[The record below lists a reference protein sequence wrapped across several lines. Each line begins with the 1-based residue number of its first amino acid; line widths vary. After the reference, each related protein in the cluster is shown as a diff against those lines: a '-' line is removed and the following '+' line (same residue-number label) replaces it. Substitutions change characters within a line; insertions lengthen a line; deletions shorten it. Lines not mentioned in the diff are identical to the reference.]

1 MAAAPNAWHNC
12 VVPIF
17 RKSGAPTIER
27 TNEPKI
33 VLLVRLLS
41 AIDEGRF
48 SFEQL
53 KDRIA
58 EGEHRPSTRS
68 LRRYLAVLADAGFPW
83 YFDRATNTYRFTSGY
98 SLKRLEL
105 SNSELFGLVALR
117 AISASLGGAIG
128 TYVDEVTAK
137 IVGSSG
143 SNARERMQVPPNVAF
158 RLSEITLDE
167 QGEHIFGLLSSAER
181 SSRSISFTY
190 QDKEGNR
197 SKRIADPYG
206 FIVNGGRVYCVAY
219 DHDRR
224 DKRVFAVDNI
234 SELTV
239 LAQTY
244 TKPTN
249 FSIEDFASTSISGVL
264 HADATTEVRV
274 RFAPRVAKAAIAA
287 RVVAERAVDRRPDGS
302 VEITYNVA
310 DAEELARWVLGWGA
324 QAEVVAPESVR
335 ARIHMLIAEIAAKY
349 ELPVPK

>member
-1 MAAAPNAWHNC
+1 
-12 VVPIF
+12 
-17 RKSGAPTIER
+17 
-27 TNEPKI
+27 
-33 VLLVRLLS
+33 LS

-53 KDRIA
+53 KDRIS

-83 YFDRATNTYRFTSGY
+83 YFDRATNTYRFSDGY

-105 SNSELFGLVALR
+105 SSSELFGLVALR

-143 SNARERMQVPPNVAF
+143 SGAKERMQAPPNVAF
-158 RLSEITLDE
+158 RLSEINLDE
-167 QGEHIFGLLSSAER
+167 QGERVFGLLSSAER
-181 SSRSISFTY
+181 SSRSVSFTY

-197 SKRIADPYG
+197 SKRVADPYG
-206 FIVNGGRVYCVAY
+206 FIVNGGRVYCVAF
-219 DHDRR
+219 DRDRR

-234 SELTV
+234 SELSV

-249 FSIEDFASTSISGVL
+249 FSIEDFASSSISGVL
-264 HADATTEVRV
+264 HSNATTEVRV
-274 RFAPRVAKAAIAA
+274 RFASRVAKAAIAA
-287 RVVAERAVDRRPDGS
+287 RVVAERAIDRRSDGS
-302 VEITYNVA
+302 VEIAYNVA
-310 DAEELARWVLGWGA
+310 DVDELARWVLGWGA
-324 QAEVVAPESVR
+324 QAEVIAPESVR
-335 ARIHMLIAEIAAKY
+335 VRVRMLIAEIAAKY
-349 ELPVPK
+349 ELSVSK

>member
-1 MAAAPNAWHNC
+1 MN
-12 VVPIF
+12 V
-17 RKSGAPTIER
+17 ER

-41 AIDEGRF
+41 AIDEGCH
-48 SFEQL
+48 SFENL

-83 YFDRATNTYRFTSGY
+83 YFDRATNTYRFTEGY

-105 SNSELFGLVALR
+105 SSSELFGLVALR

-128 TYVDEVTAK
+128 TYVDEVTSK
-137 IVGSSG
+137 IVGSSVRG
-143 SNARERMQVPPNVAF
+143 VKERMQAPPSVAF
-158 RLSEITLDE
+158 RLSEINLDE
-167 QGEHIFGLLSSAER
+167 QGERVFGLLSSAER
-181 SSRSISFTY
+181 SSRSVSFTY
-190 QDKEGNR
+190 QDKEGKR

-234 SELTV
+234 SEISV

-244 TKPTN
+244 TKPVN
-249 FSIEDFASTSISGVL
+249 FSIEDFASSSISGVL
-264 HADATTEVRV
+264 HSAQTTEVRV
-274 RFAPRVAKAAIAA
+274 RFASRVAKAAVAA
-287 RVVAERAVDRRPDGS
+287 RIVAERAVNRLQDGS

-310 DAEELARWVLGWGA
+310 DVDELVRWVLGWGA
-324 QAEVVAPESVR
+324 QAEVIEPSSVR
-335 ARIHMLIAEIAAKY
+335 DRLRMLVAEIAAKY
-349 ELPVPK
+349 ELPVSK

>member
-1 MAAAPNAWHNC
+1 MD
-12 VVPIF
+12 V
-17 RKSGAPTIER
+17 ER

-41 AIDEGRF
+41 AIDEGCH
-48 SFEQL
+48 SFENL

-83 YFDRATNTYRFTSGY
+83 YFDRATNTYRFTEGY

-105 SNSELFGLVALR
+105 NSSELFGLVALR

-137 IVGSSG
+137 IVGSS
-143 SNARERMQVPPNVAF
+143 ARGVKERMQAPPSVAF
-158 RLSEITLDE
+158 RLSEINLDE
-167 QGEHIFGLLSSAER
+167 QGERVFGLLSSAER
-181 SSRSISFTY
+181 SSRSVSFTY

-234 SELTV
+234 SEISV

-249 FSIEDFASTSISGVL
+249 FSIEDFASSSISGVL
-264 HADATTEVRV
+264 HSAQTTEVRV
-274 RFAPRVAKAAIAA
+274 RFAPRVAKAAVAA
-287 RVVAERAVDRRPDGS
+287 RIVADRAVNRLQDGS
-302 VEITYNVA
+302 VEIAYNVA
-310 DAEELARWVLGWGA
+310 DVDELIRWVLGWGA
-324 QAEVVAPESVR
+324 QAEVIEPSAVR
-335 ARIHMLIAEIAAKY
+335 DRLRMLVAEIAAKY
-349 ELPVPK
+349 ELPVSK

>member
-1 MAAAPNAWHNC
+1 MN
-12 VVPIF
+12 V
-17 RKSGAPTIER
+17 ER

-41 AIDEGRF
+41 AIDEGCH
-48 SFEQL
+48 SFENL

-83 YFDRATNTYRFTSGY
+83 YFDRATNTYRFTEGY

-105 SNSELFGLVALR
+105 SSSELFGLVALR

-128 TYVDEVTAK
+128 TYVDEVTSK
-137 IVGSSG
+137 IVGSSVRG
-143 SNARERMQVPPNVAF
+143 VKERMQAPPSVAF
-158 RLSEITLDE
+158 RLSEINLDE
-167 QGEHIFGLLSSAER
+167 QGERVFGLLSSAER
-181 SSRSISFTY
+181 SSRSVSFTY

-234 SELTV
+234 SEISV

-244 TKPTN
+244 TKPVN
-249 FSIEDFASTSISGVL
+249 FSIEDFASSSISGVL
-264 HADATTEVRV
+264 HSAQTTEVRV
-274 RFAPRVAKAAIAA
+274 RFASRVAKAAVAA
-287 RVVAERAVDRRPDGS
+287 RIVAERAVNRLQDGS

-310 DAEELARWVLGWGA
+310 DVDELVRWVLGWGA
-324 QAEVVAPESVR
+324 QAEVIEPSQVR
-335 ARIHMLIAEIAAKY
+335 DRLRMLVAEIAAKY
-349 ELPVPK
+349 ELPVSK

>member
-1 MAAAPNAWHNC
+1 M
-12 VVPIF
+12 
-17 RKSGAPTIER
+17 ER
-27 TNEPKI
+27 TNEPKV

-83 YFDRATNTYRFTSGY
+83 YFDRATNTYRFSNGY

-105 SNSELFGLVALR
+105 SSSELFGLVALR

-137 IVGSSG
+137 IAGSSG
-143 SNARERMQVPPNVAF
+143 SGVKERMQSPPNVAF
-158 RLSEITLDE
+158 RLSEITLDD
-167 QGEHIFGLLSSAER
+167 QGERVFGLLSSAER
-181 SSRSISFTY
+181 SARSVTFTY

-197 SKRIADPYG
+197 SKRMADPYG

-224 DKRVFAVDNI
+224 DKRVFAVDNVT
-234 SELTV
+234 ELSV
-239 LAQTY
+239 LARTF

-249 FSIEDFASTSISGVL
+249 FSIDDFASSSISGVL
-264 HADATTEVRV
+264 HSNATTEVRV

-287 RVVAERAVDRRPDGS
+287 RVVAERAVDRRSDGS

-310 DAEELARWVLGWGA
+310 DVDELTRWVLGWGA
-324 QAEVVAPESVR
+324 QAEIVAPDTVR
-335 ARIHMLIAEIAAKY
+335 ARLRMLIAEISAKY
-349 ELPVPK
+349 ELPVSK

>member
-1 MAAAPNAWHNC
+1 M
-12 VVPIF
+12 
-17 RKSGAPTIER
+17 ER

-53 KDRIA
+53 KDRIS

-83 YFDRATNTYRFTSGY
+83 YFDRSTNTYRFSNGY

-105 SNSELFGLVALR
+105 SSSELFGLVALR

-143 SNARERMQVPPNVAF
+143 SGAKERMQAPPNVAF
-158 RLSEITLDE
+158 RLSEINLDE
-167 QGEHIFGLLSSAER
+167 HGERIFGLLSSAER

-224 DKRVFAVDNI
+224 DKRVFAVDNV
-234 SELTV
+234 SELSV

-249 FSIEDFASTSISGVL
+249 FSIEDFASSSISGVL
-264 HADATTEVRV
+264 HSNETTEVRV

-287 RVVAERAVDRRPDGS
+287 RVVAERAVDRRSDGS
-302 VEITYNVA
+302 VEIAYNVA
-310 DAEELARWVLGWGA
+310 DVDELARWVLGWGA
-324 QAEVVAPESVR
+324 QAEVIGPDSVR

-349 ELPVPK
+349 ELPVSK